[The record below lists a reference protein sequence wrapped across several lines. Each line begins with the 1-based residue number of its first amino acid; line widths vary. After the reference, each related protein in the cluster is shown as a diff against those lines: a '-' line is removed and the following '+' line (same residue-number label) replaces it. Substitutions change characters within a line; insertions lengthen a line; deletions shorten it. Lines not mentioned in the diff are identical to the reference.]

1 MNSGRRYISR
11 RGGRGV
17 SESLRQRRPEGV
29 GARELGRSVRSGGVG
44 GCGRKGGGD
53 CRKHGSRR
61 AESATLPTS
70 SGDFV
75 GKAAQIQPEDRQ
87 YALWAAQGVIVGL
100 LAGGSAR
107 RTDLGLLCK
116 PFAQWLRETPI
127 RSPGENAYCE
137 IHPGVPL
144 TFGGCH
150 VCRRGDDKR
159 YNR

>member
-1 MNSGRRYISR
+1 VPEDTSPATEVEAFLSR
-11 RGGRGV
+11 FGNADRK
-17 SESLRQRRPEGV
+17 
-29 GARELGRSVRSGGVG
+29 ELGRASSAVRSDQEAWEAAGGRV
-44 GCGRKGGGD
+44 
-53 CRKHGSRR
+53 
-61 AESATLPTS
+61 AEIVASMGLDEQKAQLCQQAAAI
-70 SGDFV
+70 FE